1 MASALSK
8 CARICKHSQKGLLR
22 PLVHQRFGSSHSND
36 PKLPEEF
43 VFEEPAFLFGDML
56 KPFFKEVHPVTR
68 WIAYNMESE
77 EESLRKNTIVIREAQ
92 ERARRRLIDLEPR
105 KNL

>member
-43 VFEEPAFLFGDML
+43 VFEEPVFKSVWWKRSAFGLIGLYALNKFDDYYY
-56 KPFFKEVHPVTR
+56 KEVFDF
-68 WIAYNMESE
+68 YFCS
-77 EESLRKNTIVIREAQ
+77 
-92 ERARRRLIDLEPR
+92 
-105 KNL
+105 